1 MGWQGTSFG
10 DRVARGLVRRHT
22 LILAAWLVAAAILV
36 PLAGR
41 LEGGLAVTAAGASD
55 GSAGVTKL
63 LRERF
68 DSPFA
73 QTALLVATGLPD
85 PRADGGP
92 ILRQIVDALAAVPGI
107 AGTLSYLDSADPL
120 LIGSDGTSALVVAG
134 LDTKGEPIDAVLDR
148 IRQATEALTTR
159 LGAVA
164 PAIRLQ
170 WTGEPVLNHDIR
182 AISQADARAAELCS
196 LPVTFVVLVVVFG
209 SLTAALLPLLAGIAA
224 IPLALGAAALL
235 VGLLPMSV
243 LLVNVVSM
251 IGLAL
256 SIDYA
261 LLLVDRFRRARA
273 RGCDVEAAAI
283 EAAQR
288 GGRTVATSGLA
299 VAIGFA
305 ALLAVPMDELR
316 SLAIGGVLAT
326 ALAVLIATTL
336 VPGLLRRLGDRI
348 QWGRLPRVP
357 LGSGS
362 DRRWL
367 RWGRFVAAHPVAVL
381 LLAGLPVLALAG
393 QAEHLRLELP
403 RGEWLPAETSAGQAI
418 HTLRAIGRSGLA
430 DQIRIVVLAPPR
442 TSFTDPDG
450 WAMLQRLTGRLAED
464 PRIGRVTSL
473 ATLPG
478 AAALGPGVLSFVPPL
493 FHRALLSADRRAAL
507 IEAVP
512 AAGVESVEVSHLVR
526 ALKAASAESLT
537 GLRGAGLLI
546 GGQPAFQVEY
556 EDAVTGS
563 FILVVG
569 LVLVGTLIALMARF
583 RSILIP
589 LKAVALNLLSVAAGF
604 GALVLVIQDGHGA
617 ALLGIAGATGAVFP
631 VVPALVFCAVF
642 GLSMDYEVFLVSR
655 VAELRRAGLDEG
667 EAVAH
672 GLARTGR
679 LITGAAAVMIVIFA
693 AFALGGFLLMKML
706 GFALA
711 ATVLIDATVV
721 RMAIGPA
728 LLRLAGRWNWWPG
741 ESASDAICRTPTG
754 MTAELRD

>member
-1 MGWQGTSFG
+1 MGWRGIAVG
-10 DRVARGLVRRHT
+10 DWLARGLIRRRT
-22 LILAAWLVAAAILV
+22 AILVGWLVVAAILV

-41 LEGGLAVTAAGASD
+41 LEGGLAVTTAGAGD

-68 DSPFA
+68 ASPFA
-73 QTALLVATGLPD
+73 ETALLVATGLPD
-85 PRADGGP
+85 PRAEGRP
-92 ILRQIVDALAAVPGI
+92 VLREIVDSLAVVPGI

-120 LIGSDGTSALVVAG
+120 LIGDDGTSALVIAG
-134 LDTKGEPIDAVLDR
+134 LDAKGEPIDTVLDR
-148 IRQATEALTTR
+148 VRQATDAVTER
-159 LGAVA
+159 LRTVA
-164 PAIRLQ
+164 PAIRLH
-170 WTGEPVLNHDIR
+170 WTGETVLNHDIR
-182 AISQADARAAELCS
+182 AISQADARVAELRS

-209 SLTAALLPLLAGIAA
+209 SLTAALLPLLAGIVA
-224 IPLALGAAALL
+224 IPLALGVASLL
-235 VGLLPMSV
+235 VGLMPMSV

-316 SLAIGGVLAT
+316 SLAIGGLLAT

-336 VPGLLRRLGDRI
+336 VPGMLRRLGDRI
-348 QWGRLPRVP
+348 QWGRLPRLWP
-357 LGSGS
+357 GSGS

-367 RWGRFVAAHPVAVL
+367 GWGRFVAAHPMAVL
-381 LLAGLPVLALAG
+381 LVAGLPVLALAG
-393 QAEHLRLELP
+393 QAAQLRLELP

-418 HTLRAIGRSGLA
+418 HALRAIGRSGLA

-442 TSFTDPDG
+442 TSFTDPEG
-450 WAMLQRLTGRLAED
+450 WAMLQRLTARLAAD
-464 PRIGRVTSL
+464 PRLQRVTSL

-478 AAALGPGVLSFVPPL
+478 AATLGPGVLPFVPPL
-493 FHRALLSADRRAAL
+493 FRRALLSPDRQAAL

-526 ALKAASAESLT
+526 ALKAASAQSLT
-537 GLRGAGLLI
+537 GLPGAGLLI

-563 FILVVG
+563 FTLVAG
-569 LVLVGTLIALMARF
+569 LVLVGTFIALMARF
-583 RSILIP
+583 RSILVP

-604 GALVLVIQDGHGA
+604 GALVVVIQDGHGA
-617 ALLGIAGATGAVFP
+617 ALLGIAGASGAVFP

-642 GLSMDYEVFLVSR
+642 GLSMDYEIFLVSR

-667 EAVAH
+667 EAVAQ

-711 ATVLIDATVV
+711 VTVLIDATVV

-741 ESASDAICRTPTG
+741 ESAPVHGARTVLA
-754 MTAELRD
+754 AELRD